1 MKQFHHS
8 GKLNEWA
15 CFPCQIRKG
24 KTCMENMCVFFAG
37 LMTVCIFT
45 GHDYLCIQQKYLSSI
60 KIPSLTSP

>member
-1 MKQFHHS
+1 MNGPVFLAKYAKE
-8 GKLNEWA
+8 KLVWKNL
-15 CFPCQIRKG
+15 
-24 KTCMENMCVFFAG
+24 CVFFAG